1 MSAKLAA
8 DEICSLKCLV
18 YFTLPRCQLQHIPKW
33 EKMLH
38 RPAASSC
45 IVHRP
50 PPLKRLN
57 KELKKYESTA
67 LSSQPITLNMTNYET
82 LRNPVEKLSS
92 GEKKNWRRASGQTG
106 SASKSA
112 LATAARNLL
121 AADEICFSQYLVN
134 IAAEP
139 APTWGKNL
147 HRPPDSNTLLQS
159 LCIDHRPPLQP
170 Y

>member
-1 MSAKLAA
+1 MRFALWNASYTSH
-8 DEICSLKCLV
+8 C
-18 YFTLPRCQLQHIPKW
+18 RG
-33 EKMLH
+33 
-38 RPAASSC
+38 ASSNIYLNGKKC
-45 IVHRP
+45 CTDQQPVVASTIVLLHK
-50 PPLKRLN
+50 KRLN
-57 KELKKYESTA
+57 KEPKKYESTA

-139 APTWGKNL
+139 APTWGKKFAQTT
-147 HRPPDSNTLLQS
+147 RQ
-159 LCIDHRPPLQP
+159 
-170 Y
+170 

>member
-1 MSAKLAA
+1 
-8 DEICSLKCLV
+8 
-18 YFTLPRCQLQHIPKW
+18 
-33 EKMLH
+33 
-38 RPAASSC
+38 
-45 IVHRP
+45 
-50 PPLKRLN
+50 
-57 KELKKYESTA
+57 
-67 LSSQPITLNMTNYET
+67 MTNYET